1 MARPAVVPRPRSE
14 NLAWLLTGP
23 LAALTILFAVLA
35 VMHRKPIIGSVP
47 EALIFFVLFL
57 MAEAITINVDA
68 RRHGVNIALTEI
80 PLVLALF
87 YLPPLPLLVVRGA
100 AIVVMLIRQGR
111 PPVKF
116 VFNVVNRVSTNAAAA
131 LIVAYL
137 GPLDASPRTW
147 LVLFVAACTSVLL
160 SVGVVIAV
168 ISLVQGGASVQRMI
182 RTGTPSVVVGCV
194 NTAAGLVVLIALQRS
209 PWAIL
214 LLASLAASLVV
225 VYRSYSESLRQHK
238 SLSEI
243 YELTRAVAEAQN
255 EITLADVLLVR
266 VRELLQ
272 AAAAT
277 LWLPAQGRYPE
288 TLLSARLDD
297 TGLIDLPSTPETLR
311 HRVMESGSTLAVGPK
326 LDHHPELRETL
337 AESGPKDAIVVP
349 LRSGA
354 VVIGTLEV
362 AGRLGGHTA
371 TFREEDVRLL
381 ETVAVHASAAVEN
394 SRLVDRLRFDAH
406 HDALTGL
413 PNRRRMLGALEQAV
427 KVRAPGEVV
436 SVLQFDV
443 SGLREVNESLGYA
456 AGDELLTEVAR
467 RLREAAPAA
476 ALVARLGGDEF
487 VVMLRTQGADAA
499 VGLAGELRQALQD
512 PMEIGAL
519 QLDVDSAVGIAVHPD
534 HGADPSILLQRADVA
549 THVAKSMSPPVQ
561 LFNLGLES
569 RSSRRLGLA
578 GDLRQALDNGDI
590 DVFFQPK
597 VSFRNRRLIGV
608 ECLARWEGSAHGSV
622 SPEDFVAVAEHTGQM
637 GRLTEVVLR
646 EGLRRCREWSQAGR
660 PLNVAVNLSPR
671 TLTDPEFPDW
681 VGGLLEEYRVSP
693 EQLTFEMAESGVI
706 AGTDRPLPILRRLNE
721 MGVRLSVDDFG
732 TGYSS
737 LSYLRRLPVHEVKID
752 RAFIQGMA
760 TDPDDL
766 AIVRAVVD
774 LSRHFGLTVVAEGV
788 ESELTLSLL
797 EDVGCD
803 IGQGFLFS
811 RPLSY
816 DRLEAWFAAQT
827 EPEPTSAGEVRR
839 LRAVP

>member
-1 MARPAVVPRPRSE
+1 LV
-14 NLAWLLTGP
+14 TGP
-23 LAALTILFAVLA
+23 LAVLAILLTIPAV
-35 VMHRKPIIGSVP
+35 VHRRTIFGSVP
-47 EALIFFVLFL
+47 EALLFL
-57 MAEAITINVDA
+57 ALFLAAEALALTVEV
-68 RRHGVNIALTEI
+68 RRHGITIALTEI
-80 PLVLALF
+80 PLVLSLF
-87 YLPPLPLLVVRGA
+87 YLPPLTLLAVRAVARVVVHAR
-100 AIVVMLIRQGR
+100 LHQ
-111 PPVKF
+111 PPVKLA
-116 VFNVVNRVSTNAAAA
+116 FNIVQILAANAAAT
-131 LIVAYL
+131 LIVSYY
-137 GPLDASPRTW
+137 GPLDTSPRTW
-147 LVLFVAACTSVLL
+147 LVLFVATATTVLA
-160 SVGVVIAV
+160 SIVAVVGV
-168 ISLVQGGASVQRMI
+168 ISLIQGGASVRRMV
-182 RTGTPSVVVGCV
+182 RTATPSVVVGSI
-194 NTAAGLVVLIALQRS
+194 NAAAGLVVLIAIQRS

-214 LLASLAASLVV
+214 LLAGLGGALVV
-225 VYRSYSESLRQHK
+225 VYRAYARSLRQHR

-243 YELTRAVAEAQN
+243 YDLTRAVAETHN
-255 EITLADVLLVR
+255 DVTLADVLLGR
-266 VRELLQ
+266 VRELL
-272 AAAAT
+272 AAECAT
-277 LWLPAQGRYPE
+277 LWLPAQGRFPE
-288 TLLSARLDD
+288 TLLSARIDD
-297 TGLIDLPSTPETLR
+297 AGLIDLSATPEVLR
-311 HRVMESGSTLAVGPK
+311 RQSFEGGVTVAAGPK
-326 LDHHPELRETL
+326 LGADEQSLAALRET
-337 AESGPKDAIVVP
+337 GTRDAIVVP

-354 VVIGTLEV
+354 AIIGTLEV
-362 AGRLGGHTA
+362 TGRLGGLTE
-371 TFREEDVRLL
+371 TFRSDDIRLL

-406 HDALTGL
+406 HDAVTGL
-413 PNRRRMLGALEQAV
+413 PNRRRMVNALEQAV
-427 KVRAPGEVV
+427 TVRAPGEVV
-436 SVLQFDV
+436 AVLEFDV
-443 SGLREVNESLGYA
+443 SGLRDVNESLGYA

-476 ALVARLGGDEF
+476 ALVARLSSDEF
-487 VVMLRTQGADAA
+487 AVMLRTPGTDAA

-519 QLDVDSAVGIAVHPD
+519 RLDVDSAVGIAVHPD
-534 HGADPSILLQRADVA
+534 HGADPGILLQRADVA

-578 GDLRQALDNGDI
+578 GDLRQALDNGEI
-590 DVFFQPK
+590 DVYFQPK

-671 TLTDPEFPDW
+671 TLTDPEFPAW
-681 VGGLLEEYRVSP
+681 VGALLAEYDLSP
-693 EQLTFEMAESGVI
+693 DQLTLEVAENGVI
-706 AGTDRPLPILRRLNE
+706 AGTDRPLPILRQLNE

-760 TDPDDL
+760 TDPGDL

-774 LSRHFGLTVVAEGV
+774 LSRHFGLSVVAEGV

-797 EDVGCD
+797 EEIGCD

-816 DRLEAWFAAQT
+816 DRLEAWFSAQT
-827 EPEPTSAGEVRR
+827 EPEPTAAGEVRR

>member
-1 MARPAVVPRPRSE
+1 MARSATVSRPRSE
-14 NLAWLLTGP
+14 NLAWVLTGP
-23 LAALTILFAVLA
+23 LAALTVVLTILAVL
-35 VMHRKPIIGSVP
+35 HRRPVFGSVP
-47 EALIFFVLFL
+47 ETLIFFALFL
-57 MAEAITINVDA
+57 TAEAITINVDA

-80 PLVLALF
+80 PLVLALYF
-87 YLPPLPLLVVRGA
+87 LPPLPLVLIRGV
-100 AIVVMLIRQGR
+100 AIVTLLVRQR
-111 PPVKF
+111 PPPVKL

-131 LIVAYL
+131 LIAAYF
-137 GPLDASPRTW
+137 GPLNTSPHTW
-147 LVLFVAACTSVLL
+147 LVLFVAASTSVLA
-160 SVGVVIAV
+160 GVVEVLGVIAL
-168 ISLVQGGASVQRMI
+168 IQGGASIRRMI
-182 RTGTPSVVVGCV
+182 RTGMPAVVVGCV

-214 LLASLAASLVV
+214 LLAGLAGGLVV

-243 YELTRAVAEAQN
+243 YELTRAVSEAQN

-272 AAAAT
+272 AASAT

-297 TGLIDLPSTPETLR
+297 AGLIDLPSTPDVVR
-311 HRVMESGSTLAVGPK
+311 RRVIDSGSTMAVGPK
-326 LDHHPELRETL
+326 LNHDAELRAALHET
-337 AESGPKDAIVVP
+337 GTKDAIVVP
-349 LRSGA
+349 LRSGSA
-354 VVIGTLEV
+354 VIGTLEV
-362 AGRLGGHTA
+362 ADRLGGHVG
-371 TFREEDVRLL
+371 TFRDEDVRLL

-413 PNRRRMLGALEQAV
+413 PNRRRMLNALEQAV
-427 KVRAPGEVV
+427 RVRAPGEVV
-436 SVLQFDV
+436 AVLQFDV
-443 SGLREVNESLGYA
+443 SGLRDVNESLGYA

-476 ALVARLGGDEF
+476 ALVARLGSDEF
-487 VVMLRTQGADAA
+487 VVMLRTPGTDAT

-519 QLDVDSAVGIAVHPD
+519 RLDVDSAVGIAVHPD
-534 HGADPSILLQRADVA
+534 HGADPGILLQRADVA

-578 GDLRQALDNGDI
+578 GDLRQALDNGEI
-590 DVFFQPK
+590 DVYFQPK

-646 EGLRRCREWSQAGR
+646 EGLRRCREWSRAGR

-671 TLTDPEFPDW
+671 TLTDPEFPAW
-681 VGGLLEEYRVSP
+681 VGALLAEYDVSP
-693 EQLTFEMAESGVI
+693 DQLTLEVAENGVI
-706 AGTDRPLPILRRLNE
+706 AGTDRPIPILRQLNE

-760 TDPDDL
+760 TDPGDL

-774 LSRHFGLTVVAEGV
+774 LSRHFGLSVVAEGV

-797 EDVGCD
+797 EEIGCD

-816 DRLEAWFAAQT
+816 DRLEAWFSAQT
-827 EPEPTSAGEVRR
+827 EPEPTAAGEVRR